1 MGIGRSIFRASV
13 YVPTGFAHS
22 IDAFFPF
29 ESPQWY
35 MPFVT
40 TLTLQ
45 SGDRDVLDRVVGDIK
60 HRAERKGVELR
71 GPHAES
77 PVDISV
83 PQSKRLTADGRSFK
97 SWRYTVYERRMEVVG
112 HDDFARNIVSQRF
125 PDGIHIDIDVERVST
140 PGSR

>member
-1 MGIGRSIFRASV
+1 
-13 YVPTGFAHS
+13 
-22 IDAFFPF
+22 
-29 ESPQWY
+29 

-45 SGDRDVLDRVVGDIK
+45 SGDRNVLERVVNDIK

-83 PQSKRLTADGRSFK
+83 PQSKRLDADGRSFRH
-97 SWRYTVYERRMEVVG
+97 WQYTVYERRMEVVG
-112 HDDFARNIVSQRF
+112 HDEFARDVTSREF
-125 PDGIHIDIDVERVST
+125 PEGIHLDVDVERVSA
-140 PGSR
+140 PGGG

>member
-1 MGIGRSIFRASV
+1 
-13 YVPTGFAHS
+13 
-22 IDAFFPF
+22 
-29 ESPQWY
+29 

-45 SGDRDVLDRVVGDIK
+45 SGDRDVLERVVRDIK

-77 PVDISV
+77 PVDRSV
-83 PQSKRLTADGRSFK
+83 PQAKRLDASGQSFRH
-97 SWRYTVYERRMEVVG
+97 WAYTVYERRMEIVG
-112 HDDFARNIVSQRF
+112 HDDFARDVAGQAF
-125 PDGIHIDIDVERVST
+125 PDGIHLDVDIERISA

>member
-1 MGIGRSIFRASV
+1 
-13 YVPTGFAHS
+13 
-22 IDAFFPF
+22 
-29 ESPQWY
+29 

-45 SGDRDVLDRVVGDIK
+45 SGDRDVLERVVGGIK

-83 PQSKRLTADGRSFK
+83 PQSKRLTADGRSFRH
-97 SWRYTVYERRMEVVG
+97 WQYTVYERRMEVVG
-112 HDDFARNIVSQRF
+112 HDDFAREVAGQAF
-125 PDGIHIDIDVERVST
+125 PEGIHIDVDVERVSA
-140 PGSR
+140 PGTN